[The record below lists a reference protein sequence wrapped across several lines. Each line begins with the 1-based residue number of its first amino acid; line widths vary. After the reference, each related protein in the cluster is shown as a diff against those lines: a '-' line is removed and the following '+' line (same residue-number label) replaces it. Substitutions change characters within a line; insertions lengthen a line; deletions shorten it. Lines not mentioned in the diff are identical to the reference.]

1 MAPARHHVGVTLLE
15 LLVTLALV
23 GILAALAYPSY
34 RGSLLRAHRIEAID
48 ALLAVAA
55 AQERFHVQHG
65 RYAWRLDDGTDSP
78 EQGLNIA
85 AVTIGGHYQLGLTD
99 ATPTDF
105 VATATPRAGSGQEA
119 DERCSRFSIH
129 ANGRR
134 SAADRHGTDTTWH
147 CWG

>member
-99 ATPTDF
+99 ATP
-105 VATATPRAGSGQEA
+105 RAGSGQEA